1 MTMGIKRRNPLLALL
16 LLAAAQTSFA
26 GPLRDKLQELRG
38 ERHNAEAHVLRDLAY
53 GSDPLQRLDVY
64 LPDNPEHAPLLL
76 MVHGGT
82 WRIGDKSAAA
92 VVDNKVKRWLPK
104 GFIFVSI
111 NYRLLPDSTPV
122 QQAED
127 VARALAFAQQQ
138 AGNWGGDRNKVI
150 LLGHSAGAHLVSLL
164 AADPARAKALGA
176 QAWLGTVALDSAA
189 LDVEQIMQRPHARFY
204 DQAFGKSAEDWVAA
218 SPLKQLKKTATPLL
232 IVCSSQRN
240 DSCPPARGFVE
251 QAQRLGIRAQLW
263 PEDRSHQAINQ
274 ELGLANDYTQAIEV
288 FLAGLDSQVAQRLG
302 IDPLIDTH

>member
-1 MTMGIKRRNPLLALL
+1 MSMGIKRLNPLLALL
-16 LLAAAQTSFA
+16 LLAATETSLA
-26 GPLRDKLQELRG
+26 GPLRDKLQELRA

-76 MVHGGT
+76 MVHGGA
-82 WRIGDKSAAA
+82 WRIGDKGAAA

-111 NYRLLPDSTPV
+111 NYRLLPDTAPQ

-127 VARALAFAQQQ
+127 VARALAFAQRQ
-138 AGNWGGDRNKVI
+138 AASWGGDRNKVI

-164 AADPARAKALGA
+164 AADPTRATALGA

-204 DQAFGKSAEDWVAA
+204 DQAFGASADNWA
-218 SPLKQLKKTATPLL
+218 SSSPIKQLSKNATPLL
-232 IVCSSQRN
+232 LVCSSQRK
-240 DSCPPARGFVE
+240 DSCRQARGFVDK
-251 QAQRLGIRAQLW
+251 AQRLGINAQMLS
-263 PEDRSHQAINQ
+263 EGLSHRAINHD
-274 ELGLANDYTQAIEV
+274 LGLATAYTQQVEAFIAQ
-288 FLAGLDSQVAQRLG
+288 FDSDVARRLG
-302 IDPLIDTH
+302 VAP